1 MKKHAIAL
9 LTALCVATGCTA
21 SAETAKHE
29 RVYVVVDHD
38 GEVQTLLDNVHL
50 ENGDALDV
58 LSDRSMLSAIENV
71 GGHEI
76 FTLDDEALTWQ
87 ANGSSIIY
95 QGTSDKRPNI
105 LPKVTFMLDG
115 KEATAEDIKNAQGTV
130 TMDVSFLMAEN
141 TPYLAL
147 SVMPIDED
155 TLSDISVENGSV
167 MNDGNHKVLVG
178 WAVPGLDEDAELP
191 THFTMTATADHA
203 DLSWMMTFATSEP
216 LKWFCDETDEKIG
229 SLSNTVDE
237 LKIGL
242 TALCDGE
249 ALPEGEGKLH
259 DGLTALFSLYDGVAA
274 LNGGS
279 KSLSDG
285 AKSLDDGVSELENGL
300 TTLVSNNDALNQG
313 AAQLFDAVLAT
324 ANQQLTAA
332 GLDTVG
338 ITLPELTSENY
349 ADVLQ
354 AALAQ
359 LDPETL
365 LATAQAAAREQV
377 KTEVMKQEKVVRDS
391 VTQSVQAQ
399 VLEGVL
405 AQSGLNMT
413 AEDYSKAVAAGQVTH
428 EQAQQISAAVKQLM
442 NGEEIQ
448 AQLEAAVAEQIDALV
463 EQNVADESV
472 QKQLEEAIAPAKA
485 GYEAL
490 TSLKTQLDSVNT
502 FVTGLSSYTDGV
514 SQAAQGAVALHNG
527 SSQLADG
534 ASQLSDGTTQLAD
547 GLDELKQ
554 TLSADVLP
562 LLNGDVQKALDVFE
576 NTKNQL
582 VSNSSFDLVSD
593 DMAHDVVYII
603 RSDLNK

>member
-9 LTALCVATGCTA
+9 LTALCVAAGCTA

-29 RVYVVVDHD
+29 RVYVVVNHD
-38 GEVQTLLDNVHL
+38 GEIQTLLDNVHL
-50 ENGDALDV
+50 ENGDGLDV
-58 LSDRSMLSAIENV
+58 LDDRSMLTAIENV
-71 GGHEI
+71 GGHET
-76 FTLDDEALTWQ
+76 FTLDGETLTWQ
-87 ANGSSIIY
+87 ADGSSIIY
-95 QGTSDKRPNI
+95 QGTSDKRPDV
-105 LPKVTFMLDG
+105 LPQVTFTLDG
-115 KEATAEDIKNAQGTV
+115 KEATAEDIKNAQGVV

-147 SVMPIDED
+147 SVMPIDEN
-155 TLSDISVENGSV
+155 TLSDINVENGAV

-178 WAVPGLDEDAELP
+178 WAVPGMDADAELP
-191 THFTMTATADHA
+191 THFTVTATADHA

-216 LKWFCDETDEKIG
+216 LSWFCDEADEKIDD
-229 SLSNTVDE
+229 LSDNVNE
-237 LKIGL
+237 LKAGL

-259 DGLTALFSLYDGVAA
+259 DGLSALFTLYDGVAA
-274 LNGGS
+274 LNDGA

-285 AKSLDDGVSELENGL
+285 AKSLDDGASELENGL

-324 ANQQLTAA
+324 ANQQLAAA
-332 GLDTVG
+332 GLDAAG
-338 ITLPELTSENY
+338 ITLPELTSTNY
-349 ADVLQ
+349 ADVLD

-365 LATAQAAAREQV
+365 LATAQDAAREQV
-377 KTEVMKQEKVVRDS
+377 KAEVMKQEKAVREG
-391 VTQSVQAQ
+391 VTQAVQAQ

-405 AQSGLNMT
+405 AQSGLTMT
-413 AEDYSKAVAAGQVTH
+413 AEDYSKAVSAGQVTH
-428 EQAQQISAAVKQLM
+428 EQAQQISAAIEQLM
-442 NGEEIQ
+442 GSDDIQ
-448 AQLEAAVAEQIDALV
+448 AKLEAAVAEQIDALV

-490 TSLKTQLDSVNT
+490 ASLKTQLDSVNT

-514 SQAAQGAVALHNG
+514 NQAAQGAAALHDG
-527 SSQLADG
+527 STQLVNG
-534 ASQLSDGTTQLAD
+534 ASQLSDGTAQLAD
-547 GLDELKQ
+547 GLNELKQ

-582 VSNSSFDLVSD
+582 SSNASFDLVSD
-593 DMAHDVVYII
+593 DMSHDVVYII

>member
-9 LTALCVATGCTA
+9 LTALCVAAGCTA

-29 RVYVVVDHD
+29 RVYVVVNHN

-50 ENGDALDV
+50 ENGDGLDV
-58 LSDRSMLSAIENV
+58 LDDRSMLTAIENV
-71 GGHEI
+71 GGHET
-76 FTLDDEALTWQ
+76 FTLDGETLTWQ
-87 ANGSSIIY
+87 ADGSSIIY
-95 QGTSDKRPNI
+95 QGTSDKRPDV
-105 LPKVTFMLDG
+105 LPQVTFTLDG
-115 KEATAEDIKNAQGTV
+115 KEATAEDIKNAQGVV

-147 SVMPIDED
+147 SVMPIDEN
-155 TLSDISVENGSV
+155 TLSDISVENGAV

-178 WAVPGLDEDAELP
+178 WAVPGMDADAELP
-191 THFTMTATADHA
+191 THFTVTATADHA

-216 LKWFCDETDEKIG
+216 LSWFCDEADEKIDD
-229 SLSNTVDE
+229 LSDNVNE
-237 LKIGL
+237 LKAGL
-242 TALCDGE
+242 AALCDGE

-259 DGLTALFSLYDGVAA
+259 DGLSALFTLYDGVAA
-274 LNGGS
+274 LNDGA
-279 KSLSDG
+279 KSLNDG
-285 AKSLDDGVSELENGL
+285 AKSLDDGAFELENGL

-324 ANQQLTAA
+324 ANQQLAAA
-332 GLDTVG
+332 GLDAAG
-338 ITLPELTSENY
+338 ITLPELTSTNY
-349 ADVLQ
+349 ADVLD

-365 LATAQAAAREQV
+365 LATAQDAAREQV
-377 KTEVMKQEKVVRDS
+377 KAEVMKQEKAVREG
-391 VTQSVQAQ
+391 VTQAVQAQ

-405 AQSGLNMT
+405 AQSGLTMT
-413 AEDYSKAVAAGQVTH
+413 AEDYSKAVSAGQVTH
-428 EQAQQISAAVKQLM
+428 EQAQQISAAIEQLM
-442 NGEEIQ
+442 GSDDIQ
-448 AQLEAAVAEQIDALV
+448 AKLEAAVAEQIDALV

-490 TSLKTQLDSVNT
+490 ASLKTQLDSVNT
-502 FVTGLSSYTDGV
+502 FVTGLSSYTDSV
-514 SQAAQGAVALHNG
+514 SQAAQGAAALHDG
-527 SSQLADG
+527 STQLVNG
-534 ASQLSDGTTQLAD
+534 ASQLSDGTAQLAD
-547 GLDELKQ
+547 GLNELKQ

-582 VSNSSFDLVSD
+582 SSDASFDLVSD
-593 DMAHDVVYII
+593 DMSHDVVYII

>member
-9 LTALCVATGCTA
+9 LTALCVAAGCTA

-29 RVYVVVDHD
+29 RVYVVVNHD
-38 GEVQTLLDNVHL
+38 GEVQKLLDNVHL
-50 ENGDALDV
+50 ENSDGLDV
-58 LSDRSMLSAIENV
+58 LDDRSMLTAIENV
-71 GGHEI
+71 GGHET
-76 FTLDDEALTWQ
+76 FTLDGETLTWQ
-87 ANGSSIIY
+87 ADGSSIIY
-95 QGTSDKRPNI
+95 QGTSDKRPDV
-105 LPKVTFMLDG
+105 LPQVTFTLDG
-115 KEATAEDIKNAQGTV
+115 KEATAEDIKNAQGVV

-147 SVMPIDED
+147 SVMPIDEN
-155 TLSDISVENGSV
+155 TLSDISVENGAV

-178 WAVPGLDEDAELP
+178 WAVPGMDVDAELP
-191 THFTMTATADHA
+191 THFTVTATADHA

-216 LKWFCDETDEKIG
+216 LSWFCDEADEKIDD
-229 SLSNTVDE
+229 LSDNVNE
-237 LKIGL
+237 LKAGL
-242 TALCDGE
+242 AALCDGE

-259 DGLTALFSLYDGVAA
+259 DGLSALFTLYDGVAA
-274 LNGGS
+274 LNDGA
-279 KSLSDG
+279 KSLNDG
-285 AKSLDDGVSELENGL
+285 AKSLDDGASELENGL

-324 ANQQLTAA
+324 ANQQLAAA
-332 GLDTVG
+332 GLDAAG
-338 ITLPELTSENY
+338 ITLPELTSTNY
-349 ADVLQ
+349 ADVLD

-365 LATAQAAAREQV
+365 LATAQDAAREQV
-377 KTEVMKQEKVVRDS
+377 KAEVMKQEKAVREG
-391 VTQSVQAQ
+391 VTQAVQAQ

-405 AQSGLNMT
+405 AQSGLTMT
-413 AEDYSKAVAAGQVTH
+413 AEDYSKAVSAGQVTH
-428 EQAQQISAAVKQLM
+428 EQAQQISAAIEQLM
-442 NGEEIQ
+442 GSDDIQ
-448 AQLEAAVAEQIDALV
+448 AKLEAAVAEQIDALV

-490 TSLKTQLDSVNT
+490 ASLKTQLDSVNT

-514 SQAAQGAVALHNG
+514 SQAAQGAAALHDG
-527 SSQLADG
+527 STQLVNG
-534 ASQLSDGTTQLAD
+534 ASQLSDGTAQLAD
-547 GLDELKQ
+547 GLNELKQ

-582 VSNSSFDLVSD
+582 SSDASFDLVSD
-593 DMAHDVVYII
+593 DMSHDVVYII

>member
-9 LTALCVATGCTA
+9 LTALCVAAGCTA

-29 RVYVVVDHD
+29 RVYVVVNHN

-50 ENGDALDV
+50 ENGDGLDV
-58 LSDRSMLSAIENV
+58 LDDRSMLTAIENV
-71 GGHEI
+71 GGHET
-76 FTLDDEALTWQ
+76 FTLDGETLTWQ
-87 ANGSSIIY
+87 ADGSSIIY
-95 QGTSDKRPNI
+95 QGTSDKRPGV
-105 LPKVTFMLDG
+105 LPQVTFTLDG
-115 KEATAEDIKNAQGTV
+115 KEATAEDIKNAQGVV

-147 SVMPIDED
+147 SVMPIDEN
-155 TLSDISVENGSV
+155 TLSDISVENGAV

-178 WAVPGLDEDAELP
+178 WAVPGMDADAELP
-191 THFTMTATADHA
+191 THFTVMATADHT

-216 LKWFCDETDEKIG
+216 LSWFCDEADEKIDD
-229 SLSNTVDE
+229 LSDNVNE
-237 LKIGL
+237 LKAGL

-259 DGLTALFSLYDGVAA
+259 DGLSALFTLYDGVAA
-274 LNGGS
+274 LNDGA
-279 KSLSDG
+279 KSLNDG
-285 AKSLDDGVSELENGL
+285 AKSLDDGASELENGL

-324 ANQQLTAA
+324 ANQQLAAA
-332 GLDTVG
+332 GLDAAG
-338 ITLPELTSENY
+338 ITLPELTSTNY
-349 ADVLQ
+349 ADVLD

-365 LATAQAAAREQV
+365 LATAQDAAREQV
-377 KTEVMKQEKVVRDS
+377 KAKVMKQEKAVREG
-391 VTQSVQAQ
+391 VTQAVQAQ
-399 VLEGVL
+399 VLESVL
-405 AQSGLNMT
+405 AQSGLTMT
-413 AEDYSKAVAAGQVTH
+413 AEDYSKAVSAGQVTH
-428 EQAQQISAAVKQLM
+428 EQAQQISAAIEQLM
-442 NGEEIQ
+442 GSDDIQ
-448 AQLEAAVAEQIDALV
+448 AKLEAAVAEQIDALV

-490 TSLKTQLDSVNT
+490 ASLKTQLDSVNT

-514 SQAAQGAVALHNG
+514 SQAAQGAAALHDG
-527 SSQLADG
+527 STQLADG
-534 ASQLSDGTTQLAD
+534 ASQLSDGTAQLAD
-547 GLDELKQ
+547 GLNELKQ

-582 VSNSSFDLVSD
+582 SSDASFDLVSN
-593 DMAHDVVYII
+593 DMSHDVVYII

>member
-9 LTALCVATGCTA
+9 LTALCVAAGCTA

-29 RVYVVVDHD
+29 RVYVVVNHD

-50 ENGDALDV
+50 ENGDGLDV
-58 LSDRSMLSAIENV
+58 LDDRSMLTAIENV
-71 GGHEI
+71 GGHET
-76 FTLDDEALTWQ
+76 FTLDGETLTWQ
-87 ANGSSIIY
+87 ADGSSIIY
-95 QGTSDKRPNI
+95 QGTSDKRPDV
-105 LPKVTFMLDG
+105 LPQVTFTLDG
-115 KEATAEDIKNAQGTV
+115 KEATAEDIKNAQGVV

-155 TLSDISVENGSV
+155 TLSDISVENGAV

-178 WAVPGLDEDAELP
+178 WAVPGMDADAELP
-191 THFTMTATADHA
+191 THFTVTATADHA

-216 LKWFCDETDEKIG
+216 LSWLCDEADDKIG
-229 SLSNTVDE
+229 DLNDAVNE
-237 LKIGL
+237 LKAGL

-249 ALPEGEGKLH
+249 TLPEGEGKLH
-259 DGLTALFSLYDGVAA
+259 DGLSALFTLYDGVAA
-274 LNGGS
+274 LNDGA

-285 AKSLDDGVSELENGL
+285 AKSLGDGASELENGL

-324 ANQQLTAA
+324 ANQQLAAA
-332 GLDTVG
+332 GLDAAG
-338 ITLPELTSENY
+338 ITLPELTSANY
-349 ADVLQ
+349 ADVLDT
-354 AALAQ
+354 ALAQ
-359 LDPETL
+359 LNPETL
-365 LATAQAAAREQV
+365 LATAQDAAREQV
-377 KTEVMKQEKVVRDS
+377 KAEVMKQEKAVREG
-391 VTQSVQAQ
+391 VTQAVQAQ

-405 AQSGLNMT
+405 AQSGLTMT
-413 AEDYSKAVAAGQVTH
+413 AEDYSKAVSAGQVTH
-428 EQAQQISAAVKQLM
+428 EQAQQISAAVEQLM
-442 NGEEIQ
+442 GSDDIQ
-448 AQLEAAVAEQIDALV
+448 AKLEAAVAEQIDALV

-490 TSLKTQLDSVNT
+490 ASLKTQLDSVNT

-514 SQAAQGAVALHNG
+514 SQAAQGAAALHDG
-527 SSQLADG
+527 STQLANG
-534 ASQLSDGTTQLAD
+534 ASQLSDGTAQLAD
-547 GLDELKQ
+547 GLNELKQ

-582 VSNSSFDLVSD
+582 ASDASFDLVSD

>member
-9 LTALCVATGCTA
+9 LTALCVAAGCTA

-29 RVYVVVDHD
+29 RVYVVVNHN

-50 ENGDALDV
+50 ENGDGLDV
-58 LSDRSMLSAIENV
+58 LDDRSMLTAIENV
-71 GGHEI
+71 GGHET
-76 FTLDDEALTWQ
+76 FTLDGETLTWQ
-87 ANGSSIIY
+87 ADGSSIIY
-95 QGTSDKRPNI
+95 QGTSDKRPDV
-105 LPKVTFMLDG
+105 LPQVTFTLDG
-115 KEATAEDIKNAQGTV
+115 KEATAEDIKNAQGVV

-147 SVMPIDED
+147 SVMPIDEN
-155 TLSDISVENGSV
+155 TLSDISVENGAV

-178 WAVPGLDEDAELP
+178 WAVPGMDADAELP
-191 THFTMTATADHA
+191 THFTVTATADHA

-216 LKWFCDETDEKIG
+216 LSWFCDEADEKIDD
-229 SLSNTVDE
+229 LSDNVNE
-237 LKIGL
+237 LKAGL
-242 TALCDGE
+242 AALCDGE

-259 DGLTALFSLYDGVAA
+259 DGLSALFTLYDGVAA
-274 LNGGS
+274 LNDGA
-279 KSLSDG
+279 KSLNDG
-285 AKSLDDGVSELENGL
+285 AKSLDDGASELENGL

-324 ANQQLTAA
+324 ANQQLAAA
-332 GLDTVG
+332 GLDAAG
-338 ITLPELTSENY
+338 ITLPELTSTNY
-349 ADVLQ
+349 ADVLD

-365 LATAQAAAREQV
+365 LATAQDAAREQV
-377 KTEVMKQEKVVRDS
+377 KVEVMKQEKAVREG
-391 VTQSVQAQ
+391 VTQAVQAQ

-405 AQSGLNMT
+405 AQSGLTMT
-413 AEDYSKAVAAGQVTH
+413 AEDYSKAVSAGQVTH
-428 EQAQQISAAVKQLM
+428 EQAQQISAAIEQLM
-442 NGEEIQ
+442 GSDDIQ
-448 AQLEAAVAEQIDALV
+448 AKLEAAVAEQIDALV

-490 TSLKTQLDSVNT
+490 ASLKTQLDSVNT

-514 SQAAQGAVALHNG
+514 SQAAQGAAALHDG
-527 SSQLADG
+527 STQLADG
-534 ASQLSDGTTQLAD
+534 ASQLSDGTAQLAD
-547 GLDELKQ
+547 GLNELKQ

-582 VSNSSFDLVSD
+582 SSDASFDLVSD
-593 DMAHDVVYII
+593 DMSHDVVYII